1 MWVGDLVL
9 SDVCEASCARAP
21 TCMCMCVC
29 ARACVRVA
37 CLTHIV
43 IVSCSV
49 QTADIWHL
57 NYAVSLLVGSLHWQY
72 DAVLDYGRAS
82 VMGLTA

>member
-1 MWVGDLVL
+1 
-9 SDVCEASCARAP
+9 
-21 TCMCMCVC
+21 MCV
-29 ARACVRVA
+29 CVRVA

-49 QTADIWHL
+49 QTANIWHL

>member
-1 MWVGDLVL
+1 MSSSSTERQASSVTRLTFLSLAHLTERLV
-9 SDVCEASCARAP
+9 
-21 TCMCMCVC
+21 CVC
-29 ARACVRVA
+29 VCVA
-37 CLTHIV
+37 CLTHII